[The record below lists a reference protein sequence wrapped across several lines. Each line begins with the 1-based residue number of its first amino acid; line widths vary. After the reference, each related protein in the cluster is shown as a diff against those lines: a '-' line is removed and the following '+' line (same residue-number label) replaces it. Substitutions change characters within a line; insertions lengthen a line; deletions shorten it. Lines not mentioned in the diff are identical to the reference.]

1 VGVIFDIKEFAV
13 HDGPGMRTTVFLK
26 GCPLRCVWC
35 HNPEGFSP
43 EPQEM
48 TGPPGSR
55 TVGETYTSDE
65 LAARINRQADI
76 LRANDGGV
84 TFSGGEPLLQASFVA
99 DVIDRLDGLH
109 VLLDTSGYASEKDF
123 RLVAGKA
130 DLIYYD
136 LKLIDPEA
144 HRHWTDVDNVRI
156 LDNLRLLGEMAVP
169 YVVRVPLVPGVTDT
183 EENLAAV
190 ARTVRGLS
198 GLLRVDLLPYNKA
211 AGGKYRACG
220 MTFSPDY
227 DPSVEP
233 NVDFAPFAEAGVDVR
248 VR

>member
-48 TGPPGSR
+48 TGPTGSR